1 MAFPDLEA
9 WGAFAKVA
17 AAGSFAKAAEEL
29 SLSNA
34 TVSKLIAR
42 LERRLGERLFHRN
55 SRRITLTAAGEELAR
70 RAARILAE
78 AEDAEAQATAQATA
92 PTGLLRVSAPMSF
105 GLTQIAPLMPSFF
118 KRYPDITID
127 LHLDDSV
134 VDVIAGAIDVAIRI
148 SSLADSS
155 LMMRKLCP
163 VRRYVVGAASYF
175 KRHGAPQRPRDLA
188 DHACLL
194 YSNLATGDVWHLI
207 ASGRRKEAVKV
218 SGPLIANNGDA
229 LQAALEGG
237 LGVALQPDFIAWE
250 GLKSGKLVRCLP
262 DWEAP
267 LLHVHLITPSG
278 GPRPSRVTAF
288 LDFMGEHFSQNAA
301 PWIGG

>member
-1 MAFPDLEA
+1 MALPDLEA

-55 SRRITLTAAGEELAR
+55 SRRIALTAVGEQLALRAG
-70 RAARILAE
+70 RILAE
-78 AEDAEAQATAQATA
+78 AEDAEAQASSKAAA
-92 PTGLLRVSAPMSF
+92 PKGLLRVSAPMSF
-105 GLTQIAPLMPSFF
+105 GLTQVAPLLPIFF
-118 KRYPDITID
+118 KRYPEITVD

-134 VDVIAGAIDVAIRI
+134 VDVIAGAVDVAIRI

-163 VRRYVVGAASYF
+163 VRRTVVGAASYF
-175 KRHGAPQRPRDLA
+175 KKHGEPQRPRDLTG
-188 DHACLL
+188 HACLL
-194 YSNLATGDVWHLI
+194 YSNLATRDVWHLT

-229 LQAALEGG
+229 LQAALERG
-237 LGVALQPDFIAWE
+237 LGLALQPDFIAWE

-262 DWEAP
+262 EWEAP
-267 LLHVHLITPSG
+267 LLHVNLITPSG
-278 GPRPSRVTAF
+278 GPRPLRVTAF
-288 LDFMGEHFSQNAA
+288 LDFMAEHFAQNAA
-301 PWIGG
+301 PWLEK